1 MRTAFLLALSG
12 LIAAFLMQ
20 WAYNQGAKFG
30 HEQGYSK
37 GYQAGQAAEPPLSSC
52 FSWWFGGKTGKDR
65 VKELKYFC
73 EGLK

>member
-12 LIAAFLMQ
+12 LIAAFLVQ
-20 WAYNQGAKFG
+20 FVAKSSE
-30 HEQGYSK
+30 HTGYKK
-37 GYQAGQAAEPPLSSC
+37 GYEVGYKDGQAAEPPLSSC

-65 VKELKYFC
+65 VNELKYFC